1 MCKVCKYLGK
11 MRRAAYQGRIQTR
24 RRIAC
29 LPTIFEVVNE
39 EIGTLNNTDD
49 SRLPLH
55 QRSEYKR
62 ESKEKIERVGKVLC
76 KTTSRGMVLTIDV
89 EATTRTLTQCNTH
102 MRAVYPDFFPETT
115 FCNSSISVQSTRV
128 FNQNACLGLK
138 LLKVG
143 GKQECFEKQRG
154 IAAWLKFFG

>member
-1 MCKVCKYLGK
+1 
-11 MRRAAYQGRIQTR
+11 MRRAAYQGRSQTR

-55 QRSEYKR
+55 QRCECNG
-62 ESKEKIERVGKVLC
+62 ELKEKNERGEKVLC
-76 KTTSRGMVLTIDV
+76 KTTSRSMVLTIDI
-89 EATTRTLTQCNTH
+89 EATTRTLTH

-115 FCNSSISVQSTRV
+115 LCNSSISMQSTRV

-143 GKQECFEKQRG
+143 GKQEWFEKQRG

>member
-1 MCKVCKYLGK
+1 
-11 MRRAAYQGRIQTR
+11 MRATYQGRVQTR

-49 SRLPLH
+49 SRLPLY
-55 QRSEYKR
+55 QRCEYER
-62 ESKEKIERVGKVLC
+62 EAKEKNDYVEKVLC
-76 KTTSRGMVLTIDV
+76 KATSRSIVLAMDTD
-89 EATTRTLTQCNTH
+89 ATTRTLTQCKTH
-102 MRAVYPDFFPETT
+102 MRTVYPDFYPETT
-115 FCNSSISVQSTRV
+115 FCSSSFSMQSTRD
-128 FNQNACLGLK
+128 FNPNACLGLK
-138 LLKVG
+138 LLDVG

>member
-1 MCKVCKYLGK
+1 
-11 MRRAAYQGRIQTR
+11 MRATYQRRIQTR

-39 EIGTLNNTDD
+39 EIGTLNNADD

-55 QRSEYKR
+55 PRCEYKR
-62 ESKEKIERVGKVLC
+62 EAKEKNDRVGKVLC
-76 KTTSRGMVLTIDV
+76 KTASRSMVLTMDI
-89 EATTRTLTQCNTH
+89 ETTTRTFTQCNTH
-102 MRAVYPDFFPETT
+102 MRTVYPDFFPEMT
-115 FCNSSISVQSTRV
+115 FCSSSISMQSTRV
-128 FNQNACLGLK
+128 FDQNACLEE
-138 LLKVG
+138 KVG

>member
-1 MCKVCKYLGK
+1 MCRFADTLGK
-11 MRRAAYQGRIQTR
+11 SDAAYQGRTQTR

-39 EIGTLNNTDD
+39 EKGTLNNTDD
-49 SRLPLH
+49 SRLPSQ
-55 QRSEYKR
+55 QRFEYKR
-62 ESKEKIERVGKVLC
+62 ESEEKHDRVGKVLC
-76 KTTSRGMVLTIDV
+76 KTTNRNMVLTMDI
-89 EATTRTLTQCNTH
+89 EATTRTLRQCNTH
-102 MRAVYPDFFPETT
+102 VRTVYPDFFPETT
-115 FCNSSISVQSTRV
+115 CYSSSISMQSIRV

-154 IAAWLKFFG
+154 IGAWLKFFG

>member
-1 MCKVCKYLGK
+1 
-11 MRRAAYQGRIQTR
+11 MRASYEGRIQTR

-55 QRSEYKR
+55 QRCEYKR
-62 ESKEKIERVGKVLC
+62 EAEENRAGKVLF
-76 KTTSRGMVLTIDV
+76 KTTNRSMALTMDT
-89 EATTRTLTQCNTH
+89 EATSRTLTRCTTH
-102 MRAVYPDFFPETT
+102 MRTVYPDFFPETT
-115 FCNSSISVQSTRV
+115 FFSSSILMQSTRIL
-128 FNQNACLGLK
+128 NENACLGLK

-143 GKQECFEKQRG
+143 GKEKQRG